1 MTSASASLRSASV
14 VALILRSVEFLF
26 YHLLLRAVDRVS
38 RLPRGETMP
47 EAMRLYRE
55 NIALKAQLDR
65 LGAQLALYETTRG
78 RKPTPLRARAAEV
91 FAYLLTRDDLVFRH
105 YYLASSLR
113 TIQRWA
119 SRFRRLDP
127 RAGAVGRPETD
138 PKIIGLVVT
147 LKRENPGWGQRRIKQ
162 ELARMGIKVSE
173 PTIVKVL
180 RDNGFAPFPHRPL
193 SFDRVRSGAKDALW
207 ALDFFAVKTS
217 KGVWLQ
223 GLLVIDIYTR
233 ELLELRAFDGWHVDS
248 RWTIQ
253 VFNALLA
260 RTKRKPIA
268 VLHDHGSHFGGQ
280 FHRGLAVL
288 DIDDELTPVGLPS
301 LNCYAESAIGSLRRE
316 LLRHVQVPD
325 APSLQFYL
333 DEWRRY
339 SNSDRAHQGI
349 DGRTPLELSTSTPA
363 AEVLEL
369 TELRARRLVRREYAH
384 GLLHGYELVA
394 NDVVAEDAT
403 AA

>member
-1 MTSASASLRSASV
+1 
-14 VALILRSVEFLF
+14 
-26 YHLLLRAVDRVS
+26 
-38 RLPRGETMP
+38 MP

-65 LGAQLALYETTRG
+65 LGTQLALYETTRG
-78 RKPTPLRARAAEV
+78 RKPTPLGARAAEV

-119 SRFRRLDP
+119 TRFQRLGL
-127 RAGAVGRPETD
+127 RAGVGGRPETD
-138 PKIIGLVVT
+138 PKIVDLVVT
-147 LKRENPGWGQRRIKQ
+147 LKRENPGWGQRRVKQ

-173 PTIVKVL
+173 PTIAKIL
-180 RDNGFAPFPHRPL
+180 RDNGFQPFPHRPL

-268 VLHDHGSHFGGQ
+268 VLHDHGSHFAGQ
-280 FHRGLAVL
+280 YHRGLAVL

-301 LNCYAESAIGSLRRE
+301 LDCYADSAIGSLRRE
-316 LLRHVQVPD
+316 LRRACGV
-325 APSLQFYL
+325 PSLS
-333 DEWRRY
+333 RASASR
-339 SNSDRAHQGI
+339 SRSDRLRRSGDLIGESMHYSGAGPTHAIQRLGGRSDSAPTPKPSGGGI
-349 DGRTPLELSTSTPA
+349 EVAPRIKRPPPRGRP
-363 AEVLEL
+363 
-369 TELRARRLVRREYAH
+369 
-384 GLLHGYELVA
+384 
-394 NDVVAEDAT
+394 
-403 AA
+403 